1 MGFVISAGTLV
12 TGMGA
17 AISVNLD
24 LSPQIQRLYALGSST
39 PYNRLLISQ
48 KRLSVTS
55 YGGSGT
61 PTYDVSASEGCDD
74 ANTIPVAVTATACGG
89 GSVGTSDDWY
99 VTGYSYNKDPQGW
112 GQESW
117 TMVTAPEGDDGA
129 SVVTATM
136 IRGIAEGTATTG
148 GAAAGVTFVGTTVD
162 GESIQVQ
169 AGSPGIGRADTAV
182 FGEVSSVGGGTTGQ
196 GLGLT
201 GSANVSIPYS
211 PLYI

>member
-12 TGMGA
+12 TGLGA

-48 KRLSVTS
+48 KRLSVTC

-61 PTYDVSASEGCDD
+61 PTYNVAASVGCND
-74 ANTIPVAVTATACGG
+74 ANTIAVSVNATACDG
-89 GSVGTSDDWY
+89 GSVGTSEDWY
-99 VTGYSYNKDPQGW
+99 VTGYSYNKDAQGW

-117 TMVTAPEGDDGA
+117 NMVTAPEGDDG
-129 SVVTATM
+129 SSTVIATM
-136 IRGIAEGTATTG
+136 IRGIAEGTATQG
-148 GAAAGVTFVGTTVD
+148 GASTGVTFIGSTVP

-169 AGSPGIGRADTAV
+169 AGSPGIGRADDSL

-201 GSANVSIPYS
+201 GSANVTIPYS

>member
-12 TGMGA
+12 TGLGA

-48 KRLSVTS
+48 KRLSVTV
-55 YGGSGT
+55 YGGSGS
-61 PTYDVSASEGCDD
+61 PTYSVAASVGCND
-74 ANTIPVAVTATACGG
+74 ANTIPVSVSAVACDG
-89 GSVGTSDDWY
+89 GSVGTSENWY
-99 VTGYSYNKDPQGW
+99 VTGYSYTKDAQGW

-117 TMVTAPEGDDGA
+117 TMVTAPEGSDGA
-129 SVVTATM
+129 STVTATM
-136 IRGIAEGTATTG
+136 IRGIAEGTATVG
-148 GAAAGVTFVGTTVD
+148 GASAGVTFIGTTVP

-169 AGSPGIGRADTAV
+169 AGTPGIGRADDSL

-201 GSANVSIPYS
+201 GSANVSVPYS
-211 PLYI
+211 PIYL